1 MPEVTI
7 DSREDGYWIV
17 ATMPSGF
24 SGEIGPFETVAEA
37 GRAANDAQAM
47 LNSTVQN

>member
-1 MPEVTI
+1 MPQVTK
-7 DSREDGYWIV
+7 DSRDDGYWVV

-24 SGEIGPFETVAEA
+24 SGEIGPFDTVAEA
-37 GRAANDAQAM
+37 GRAANDMQEM